1 VPEVAVRVAAG
12 SETRGAGTDAP
23 MSERE
28 GLTSSEGVDQG
39 SAAQTAEGTG
49 QDVGPEP
56 GVEQRVSG
64 ASPGPLSADVPQS
77 TQPGSASEDGVLG
90 EPPRGAPV
98 DDAQAAAPVDM
109 ESGESRQA
117 RDQAGTGQQYQVG
130 EG

>member
-1 VPEVAVRVAAG
+1 
-12 SETRGAGTDAP
+12 

-49 QDVGPEP
+49 VGTDPVP
-56 GVEQRVSG
+56 SVDQQVSA
-64 ASPGPLSADVPQS
+64 ASPGPLSDGVPAEV
-77 TQPGSASEDGVLG
+77 QPGSAQEDGVLG

-98 DDAQAAAPVDM
+98 DDAQAAGPVDM
-109 ESGESRQA
+109 ESSESRQA
-117 RDQAGTGQQYQVG
+117 RDRLGTGQQYQVG